1 MNNNPGQMAQYK
13 PVPQTPTEESSLVTL
28 TEQKT
33 LDIFGSIAGY
43 KDAASIATALAKST
57 LIPKHYQDN
66 VSNVLVAMEM
76 ATRIG
81 TSLHMVM
88 WNLNVIQ
95 GKPSWSAQF
104 VIAGVNISRR
114 FTSLRFTLE
123 KLGEKTVTY
132 TNTYYVNNQ
141 KQRQVAQAT
150 IFDMSCIAYAHDLK
164 SGQMLE
170 SPVVTVEMA
179 VKEGWY
185 SKEGSKWQTMPE
197 LMLRYRAATF
207 FGRLYCP
214 EIFMGFQTEH
224 EIEDATFTEI
234 PQPAITAAPEVQP
247 EAKPE
252 EPKQTTPR
260 ARVRVT
266 KTTAE
271 ETTPTPATTAD
282 EIGDASPGTAP
293 EQPVQETLQQENA
306 SIRRLQEEA
315 KNESAGL
322 ADAEMIIEFL
332 NASATIEE
340 FNENKQKIIPSYN
353 ALSKA
358 DKDTVIVAIEKLKK
372 TLGATQQ

>member
-33 LDIFGSIAGY
+33 LDIFGSISGY

-81 TSLHMVM
+81 ASLPMVM
-88 WNLNVIQ
+88 QNLNVIQ

-234 PQPAITAAPEVQP
+234 PQPAITVAEVQP

-252 EPKQTTPR
+252 TPTPR
-260 ARVRVT
+260 ARVKVT
-266 KTTAE
+266 KTTPKE
-271 ETTPTPATTAD
+271 PEPDPTPTTTAD

-293 EQPVQETLQQENA
+293 QQPVQETLQQENA
-306 SIRRLQEEA
+306 TIKRLQEEA
-315 KNESAGL
+315 KTENNGL

-332 NASATIEE
+332 SASATIEE
-340 FNENKQKIIPSYN
+340 FNENKQKIVPSFN
-353 ALSKA
+353 ALTDS
-358 DKDTVIVAIEKLKK
+358 DKGTVIKAIEKLKK
-372 TLGATQQ
+372 SLGATQ